1 MTSRRN
7 AQRWVM
13 VGGLAALGAASAQ
26 GNALPDETACAKIV
40 APNAAPM
47 SPAFTQAVQATVSA
61 YMQHAQSLIARLGN
75 RPPTSTELNAL
86 NAVSQEIDTY
96 LARLLAV
103 TGWPMD
109 PGLRTEIGTWP
120 LISDPALLWC
130 AGSVAL
136 IRATTPVE
144 RSQAARMI
152 DQALV
157 SVGEKQRYGTVFTRR
172 GSQLVPLPIEDE
184 ATVDVRRAA
193 AGLLSLKDQL
203 TQLNASQPPR
213 PAPEGLKQPVVLHE
227 VCQKFTSARALNTPL
242 TPGQIDA
249 LDQQAA
255 VLVEQDQAS
264 RMGQSGARS
273 MADVDRESTIWLKE
287 MLRQRGWPS
296 KNRSTPE
303 LAFNAWL
310 LTQHADLKPSLQA
323 CVLDLIEQQ
332 LSSQREA
339 QNLAYLT
346 DRVRLATGQ
355 PQLYGTQVMTDDVQ
369 GTAFPRMLEDPA
381 HVNERRAR
389 IGLEPLEEY
398 LKGFERPRP

>member
-1 MTSRRN
+1 MLENCGSERR
-7 AQRWVM
+7 ADESGVHAGRA
-13 VGGLAALGAASAQ
+13 GDRAHLRAARALLA
-26 GNALPDETACAKIV
+26 P
-40 APNAAPM
+40 
-47 SPAFTQAVQATVSA
+47 
-61 YMQHAQSLIARLGN
+61 LGN
-75 RPPTSTELNAL
+75 RPPTGAELEALNAL
-86 NAVSQEIDTY
+86 SREIDSY
-96 LARLLAV
+96 LARLLTV
-103 TGWPMD
+103 TGWPVE
-109 PGLRTEIGTWP
+109 PGLRSEIGGGP
-120 LISDPALLWC
+120 LISDPTLLWC

-136 IRATTPVE
+136 VRAATPMQ
-144 RSQAARMI
+144 RAQAARMI

-157 SVGEKQRYGTVFTRR
+157 SVGQKQRYGTMATRR
-172 GSQLVPLPIEDE
+172 GSRLVPLPIEDE
-184 ATVDVRRAA
+184 ATVDARRAA
-193 AGLLSLKDQL
+193 VGLPALKDQF

-213 PAPEGLKQPVVLHE
+213 PVPEGLKQQVVLHE
-227 VCQKFTSARALNTPL
+227 VCWKFTSARALNTPL

-249 LDQQAA
+249 LDEQAA

-264 RMGQSGARS
+264 RMGQGGARRV
-273 MADVDRESTIWLKE
+273 ADVDWESTVWLKE
-287 MLRQRGWPS
+287 VLRQRGWPS
-296 KNRSTPE
+296 TNRSTPE

-346 DRVRLATGQ
+346 DRVRLTRRQ

-389 IGLEPLEEY
+389 VGLEPIEEY

>member
-1 MTSRRN
+1 MTSRHSG
-7 AQRWVM
+7 QKWVM
-13 VGGLAALGAASAQ
+13 VGILAALGTASAQ
-26 GNALPDETACAKIV
+26 GNSLPDETACAKIV
-40 APNAAPM
+40 APNAAPT
-47 SPAFTQAVQATVSA
+47 SPAFTQAVHATVSA
-61 YMQHAQSLIARLGN
+61 YTQHVQALIARLGH
-75 RPPTSTELNAL
+75 RPPTDADLEAL
-86 NAVSQEIDTY
+86 NAVSREIDTY

-103 TGWPMD
+103 TGWPED
-109 PGLRTEIGTWP
+109 PGLRTEIGAWP
-120 LISDPALLWC
+120 LISDPEVLWC
-130 AGSVAL
+130 AGPVAL
-136 IRATTPVE
+136 VRATTPAQ
-144 RSQAARMI
+144 RAQAARMI

-157 SVGEKQRYGTVFTRR
+157 SVGEKQRYGTMVTRR
-172 GSQLVPLPIEDE
+172 GSRLVPLPIEDE
-184 ATVDVRRAA
+184 ATVDARRTA
-193 AGLLSLKDQL
+193 AGLPSLKDQL

-213 PAPEGLKQPVVLHE
+213 PVPEGLKQPVVLRE
-227 VCQKFTSARALNTPL
+227 VCRKFTSARALNTPL

-249 LDQQAA
+249 LDEQAA

-273 MADVDRESTIWLKE
+273 VADVDRESTVWLKE
-287 MLRQRGWPS
+287 VLRQRGWPS

-323 CVLDLIEQQ
+323 CILDLIGQQ
-332 LSSQREA
+332 LSSQGEA

-346 DRVRLATGQ
+346 DRVRLAAGQ

-389 IGLEPLEEY
+389 IGLEPIEEY